1 MMTVIRRDF
10 NELRKSGA
18 FRIMLIVSAIIVTGA
33 SAGISV
39 LLRRQGWLGA
49 EDAQTWLDLIIGLI
63 FYFLPVLVMM
73 AFIWAFGSLPVT
85 KEKVSGNVECLLAT
99 PLRPVELWMGKSLSI
114 FLPGLVIS
122 VAAAVLV
129 VLIINLAAIL
139 PAAGYFALPDPVMVA
154 GFAVNV
160 LLFFGLLSFIILFS
174 LANNPDIA
182 ITPSFIIG
190 FGIMVGMPLGLATG
204 AIDLD
209 SWFFVLWYFL
219 GTAAAWAGIIY
230 LSRMLTKEN
239 IVLSSKGE

>member
-129 VLIINLAAIL
+129 VLIINLAAML
-139 PAAGYFALPDPVMVA
+139 PAA
-154 GFAVNV
+154 
-160 LLFFGLLSFIILFS
+160 
-174 LANNPDIA
+174 
-182 ITPSFIIG
+182 
-190 FGIMVGMPLGLATG
+190 
-204 AIDLD
+204 
-209 SWFFVLWYFL
+209 
-219 GTAAAWAGIIY
+219 
-230 LSRMLTKEN
+230 
-239 IVLSSKGE
+239 

>member
-1 MMTVIRRDF
+1 MLTILRRDF
-10 NELRKSGA
+10 AEMRKTTA
-18 FRIMLIVSAIIVTGA
+18 FRLMLIVSAVIVVGA
-33 SAGISV
+33 STGISIV
-39 LLRRQGWLGA
+39 LRRQAWLGT
-49 EDAQTWLDLIIGLI
+49 EEAQPWLDLITGLVV
-63 FYFLPVLVMM
+63 YFLPVLIMM
-73 AFIWAFGSLPVT
+73 AFIWASGSLTVT

-99 PLRPVELWMGKSLSI
+99 PLRPADLWMGKSLAL
-114 FLPGLVIS
+114 FLPALVTA
-122 VAAAVLV
+122 VAATILV

-139 PAAGYFALPDPVMVA
+139 PEAGYFALPNPVMLA
-154 GFAVNV
+154 GFAANV
-160 LLFFGLLSFIILFS
+160 LLFFGLLAFIILFS

-204 AIDLD
+204 TIDLT

-219 GTAAAWAGIIY
+219 GTALAWAGIGL